1 MSKKEKTEYESIATQ
16 HGEFKTKRLAPWY
29 KNRKSWEPVNPKHL
43 LSFIPGTIVEVK
55 VAPGD
60 KVKEGDDLILFKAMK
75 MDSMIQSETEGIVK
89 TVHVVPGDKVPKGF
103 LLLEFE

>member
-1 MSKKEKTEYESIATQ
+1 MVNSKQKDWHRGIKI
-16 HGEFKTKRLAPWY
+16 
-29 KNRKSWEPVNPKHL
+29 NPKHL